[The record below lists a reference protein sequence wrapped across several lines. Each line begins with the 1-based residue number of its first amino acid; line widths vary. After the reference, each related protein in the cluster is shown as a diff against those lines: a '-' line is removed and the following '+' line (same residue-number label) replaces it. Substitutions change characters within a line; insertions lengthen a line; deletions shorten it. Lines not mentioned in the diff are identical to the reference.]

1 MDQATSPNMATHLL
15 FIWHLFG
22 QQSTLQLVLFKLN
35 TLHKYRAIRAL
46 MRVGRWG
53 GEERETEMQCKNALS
68 LSLPDKRAFLFNSCS
83 PPRHNDA
90 RMMSHCTLKVLL
102 NTLRFHFSHSYL
114 GVKRNFNFHQKQ
126 RWVLGNIFVMDLNMA
141 ELCKQSWDY

>member
-1 MDQATSPNMATHLL
+1 MDQATSPSMATHL

-35 TLHKYRAIRAL
+35 TLHKSRAIRPL
-46 MRVGRWG
+46 KRVGRWG
-53 GEERETEMQCKNALS
+53 GEDRETEMQCKNALS
-68 LSLPDKRAFLFNSCS
+68 LSLPDKRAVLFNTCS

-102 NTLRFHFSHSYL
+102 NTLRCANALSFFSQLPWSQEKFQL
-114 GVKRNFNFHQKQ
+114 SSETALSFSKQFRNGFKHG
-126 RWVLGNIFVMDLNMA
+126 RIM
-141 ELCKQSWDY
+141 